1 MIAAAVLVL
10 SGLVAASQ
18 ALAQGGFYIGGSVGQ
33 SDINDDVAIPSL
45 ITSGTVDGTDSA
57 FKIYVGYQ
65 FNDYFGMDVGYVD
78 LGKARYNGSYFGTPV
93 TGGSVDIW
101 GLNFSAVGTLPVG
114 AGFAVFG
121 KLGLFA
127 WEATAKDTTAGFPFR
142 GTEYGGDFSLG
153 VGFSYNF
160 TKNLS
165 ARVEWER
172 FGLGGGGG
180 YDYSVDLGHVDL
192 LSFGMAYRF

>member
-1 MIAAAVLVL
+1 MIAAAALVL
-10 SGLVAASQ
+10 SGLVATSQ
-18 ALAQGGFYIGGSVGQ
+18 ASAQGGIYIGGSAGN
-33 SDINDDVAIPSL
+33 SDISDDVAIPNL
-45 ITSGTVDGTDSA
+45 ITSGTVDGKDSA
-57 FKIYVGYQ
+57 FKLYVGYQ
-65 FNDYFGMDVGYVD
+65 FNDNFGMDVAYVD
-78 LGKARYNGSYFGTPV
+78 LGAARYSGSYFGTRV
-93 TGGSVDIW
+93 TGGSAEVW

-127 WEATAKDTTAGFPFR
+127 WEATAKDTTAGFPFSA
-142 GTEYGGDFSLG
+142 TENGGDFSAG

-160 TKNLS
+160 TRNLS

-172 FGLGGGGG
+172 FGLGGGGA
-180 YDYSVDLGHVDL
+180 YDSNVDLGHADF